1 MKKSMLILTGLIL
14 TGTLMLTACGADTVE
29 TGNETETEET
39 TIEEILEDTDEEVEE
54 ESDSNSKTDGTFFTD
69 HAIIDADGHIN
80 SNIPDS
86 HLFDEES
93 EDEHYSSDNGSKIDL
108 TAEFLDQHANCKDTG
123 ARSEEFIV
131 PQANLYIEAP
141 EGYIAGKG
149 DFMLIKES

>member
-1 MKKSMLILTGLIL
+1 MKKSMFILTGLIL
-14 TGTLMLTACGADTVE
+14 TGTLILTACGADTVE
-29 TGNETETEET
+29 TDNEAETEET
-39 TIEEILEDTDEEVEE
+39 TIEEILEDTDETEE
-54 ESDSNSKTDGTFFTD
+54 ESDSGSKTDGTFSTD

-86 HLFDEES
+86 HLFDEEP
-93 EDEHYSSDNGSKIDL
+93 ENEHYSSDNGSKIDS

-131 PQANLYIEAP
+131 PQANLYVDAP